1 MPQRLSL
8 PLFLLTLNL
17 ALNLNPPLPSL
28 SSTLLAAE
36 PAVQKPVSK
45 IIPGQVIVPTDNMRR
60 PWGELVSIDLKTRTG
75 TFRNESTDQIQSFTV
90 MPYAELLHHATL
102 GDLQDYRI
110 GERAIFRLHPN
121 EAGEWVWLTYIQDE
135 MNFLNNHKEYYWVDR
150 IDAEKGQLECSDA
163 NADKSFVREKG
174 LILQTAS
181 DTRYW
186 KNGAAASFADIKV
199 GDALRTKT
207 HGVGKGKARVCWE
220 VFLDQASLDKFQ
232 AEQQEV
238 HRQRIATEG
247 LPSYVDAREGNTVRI
262 TLFPE
267 GRELIPK
274 VKAGAK
280 IRLAPTGSDRKPTA
294 EPATGTVQEIVV
306 KDRYSRLTLAMDK
319 AADEQLKPAS
329 VARLWL
335 ESKP

>member
-1 MPQRLSL
+1 MRQTPT
-8 PLFLLTLNL
+8 FILLTIFLN
-17 ALNLNPPLPSL
+17 PSL
-28 SSTLLAAE
+28 SPLFAAE
-36 PAVQKPVSK
+36 PAPAKPILK
-45 IIPGQVIVPTDNMRR
+45 IIPGQIIVPTDNMRR

-102 GDLQDYRI
+102 GDLQDFRI

-121 EAGEWVWLTYIQDE
+121 EAGDWVWLTYIQDE

-150 IDAEKGQLECSDA
+150 IDTEKGQLECTDG

-174 LILQTAS
+174 LILQTAA

-186 KNGAAASFADIKV
+186 KNGSPASFADIKI

-207 HGVGKGKARVCWE
+207 HGIGKGKVRVCWE

-232 AEQQEV
+232 AEQKEV
-238 HRQRIATEG
+238 HAQRITTEG
-247 LPSYVDAREGNTVRI
+247 LPGYVDAREGNTVRI

-267 GRELIPK
+267 GRDLVSK
-274 VKAGAK
+274 LKKDAK
-280 IRLAPTGSDRKPTA
+280 IRLAPAGADRKPSG
-294 EPATGTVQEIVV
+294 EPASGVAKEIVAKGTYQQV
-306 KDRYSRLTLAMDK
+306 TLEMDK
-319 AADEQLKPAS
+319 PADEHLTPTS
-329 VARLWL
+329 VARMWL
-335 ESKP
+335 ETAP